1 MIGYSIYSF
10 ADESRKEGRDMKHR
24 WNKILEKMCMFA
36 ITIAAMASTSC
47 RAHFYEPEEPE
58 GLEDFNRFLH

>member
-1 MIGYSIYSF
+1 
-10 ADESRKEGRDMKHR
+10 MKHR

-36 ITIAAMASTSC
+36 ITIAAIASTSC